1 MSSPYNPIIFV
12 EHVYWRL
19 AREGKETYETD
30 KYPKATIETMIGIYR
45 LGEIKTKKQTSKE
58 VVRL

>member
-19 AREGKETYETD
+19 VKEGKETYETD

-45 LGEIKTKKQTSKE
+45 LDEIKTNK
-58 VVRL
+58 